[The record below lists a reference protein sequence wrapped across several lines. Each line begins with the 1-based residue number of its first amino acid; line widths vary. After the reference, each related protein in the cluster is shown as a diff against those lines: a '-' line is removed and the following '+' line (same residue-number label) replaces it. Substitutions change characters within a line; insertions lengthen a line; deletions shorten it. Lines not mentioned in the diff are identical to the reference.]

1 MLNELF
7 LCYSQKMTH
16 QSSKLS
22 IVMTELKLADTVN
35 YKASLMALINA
46 IINCTQDLLHRNRIR
61 NEFIGKYK
69 PKYFY
74 TFLITY
80 FGGHQSFLWGH

>member
-1 MLNELF
+1 
-7 LCYSQKMTH
+7 MTH

-61 NEFIGKYK
+61 NEFVGKYK

-74 TFLITY
+74 RTRVQNFPERVCDL
-80 FGGHQSFLWGH
+80 